1 MNTDNERLLELL
13 AQQAIEPL
21 SKADQEELSQLLEQ
35 VSDTASDDLE
45 LAVAAAW
52 QTFASQEL
60 MPEEAPASLK
70 AKLQA
75 DADIFFAGA
84 ASNPISQST
93 DLRSRTASVTPIDA
107 ALYAKAENYA
117 KTEKRSRGPLWAAVS
132 GWAIAAGL
140 ALVLVWGLEISDSAG
155 PSADLVEL
163 LANKPETK
171 VYPWGVSELEGYEN
185 VTGNVTWNSSLQQGF
200 LRLSGMPTN
209 DPAATQYQLWIVDPA
224 RDEEPVDGGV
234 FDIAVDGEIIVPI
247 DAKLLVSSPAAFA
260 ITREQPGGVVVSEG
274 PLLVVA
280 TTG

>member
-1 MNTDNERLLELL
+1 MNTDNDRLLELL

-21 SKADQEELSQLLEQ
+21 NKTDQEELSQLLEQ
-35 VSDTASDDLE
+35 ESGTASDDLE

-52 QTFASQEL
+52 QAFASQEL

-70 AKLQA
+70 AKLRA
-75 DADIFFAGA
+75 DADVFFATA
-84 ASNPISQST
+84 ASEPVSQSP
-93 DLRSRTASVTPIDA
+93 DLRSQTTSVKPMDA
-107 ALYAKAENYA
+107 ARHVKS
-117 KTEKRSRGPLWAAVS
+117 EKRSGGPLWAAVS
-132 GWAIAAGL
+132 GWALAAGL
-140 ALVLVWGLEISDSAG
+140 AFVLVWGMEIPDSAV
-155 PSADLVEL
+155 PSTDLVEL
-163 LANKPETK
+163 LASTPETT
-171 VYPWGVSELEGYEN
+171 VYPWDVSDAKGYEN

-209 DPAATQYQLWIVDPA
+209 DPAVTQYQLWIVDPA

-234 FDIAVDGEIIVPI
+234 FDITIDGEVIVPI
-247 DAKLLVSSPAAFA
+247 DAKLRVSSPAAFA